1 MMRVLTI
8 AIPDDVNDELREMA
22 ARESRRPRLAVHPPL
37 RAYVCYRGHRT
48 PQQPGDRTQVVR
60 CAAKVAART
69 ECSADARLE
78 PERLPMG

>member
-8 AIPDDVNDELREMA
+8 AIPDDVNDELREIA
-22 ARESRRPRLAVHPPL
+22 VREFRRPRLAVHPPL

-60 CAAKVAART
+60 CAAKVAAKT
-69 ECSADARLE
+69 ECSAEARLQ
-78 PERLPMG
+78 PERAPMR